1 MLATASSNGKCAMS
15 ERFNHP
21 KLEIEQTMRFERCAY
36 ECDVARYRVW
46 VFASIVAVT
55 LIVETL
61 LRDRAP
67 EAVSW
72 VPSLYYLGGVAY
84 ALVLR
89 RLFQRYGAP
98 VKLVLCGLMLD
109 LVASVGLF
117 PIMEHVHPSTLET
130 KLFPIYLVAPTLLVL
145 LVLNTLR
152 YHGRLAIAG
161 CVVASLLFIA
171 VMRLTA
177 GFNGAQIGLVGFML
191 VVGLIGVAEARRV
204 RRGLDRFARM
214 QLLRRYLSPTA
225 IERVLRDDLD
235 IAMALG
241 GRLCTVTL
249 LAADLRGFTT
259 MSERLS
265 PDEVVRQLNAYHEA
279 VLAPIPDHGGILD
292 KYIGDGSLVV
302 FGLGPQ
308 GDVLPDHGALAAVE
322 CAQQMIKALDEHN
335 AERARQS
342 QPPLA
347 MGIGIHTGPVIS
359 GNIGSPGLR
368 LDFTVIGDA
377 VNTAAR
383 LEGLTKEA
391 GVPVLVSCS
400 TVNLLASREKLSGLP
415 PQRIRGKSEALEVFT
430 FTEMVPGELIPIDA
444 RFRAC
449 SDSD

>member
-1 MLATASSNGKCAMS
+1 MPAIAFSKGKCAMS
-15 ERFNHP
+15 ETFNA
-21 KLEIEQTMRFERCAY
+21 KLEIEQTMRFERSAY

-61 LRDRAP
+61 LRERAP

-72 VPSLYYLGGVAY
+72 VPTLYYLGGVAD

-89 RLFQRYGAP
+89 QLFQRYGAP
-98 VKLVLCGLMLD
+98 GKLVLFGLVLD

-117 PIMEHVHPSTLET
+117 PIMEHVHPATPET

-152 YHGRLAIAG
+152 YQGGLAIAG
-161 CVVASLLFIA
+161 SVVASVLFIT
-171 VMRLTA
+171 VMQLTA
-177 GFNGAQIGLVGFML
+177 GFNAAQIGLVGFMM

-241 GRLCTVTL
+241 GRLCTVTVL
-249 LAADLRGFTT
+249 SADLRGFTA

-265 PDEVVRQLNAYHEA
+265 PEEVVRQLNAYHEA
-279 VLAPIPDHGGILD
+279 VLAPITNHGGILD

-308 GDVLPDHGALAAVE
+308 GELLPDHGALAAVE
-322 CAQQMIKALDEHN
+322 CAQQMIKALTDHN
-335 AERARQS
+335 AERAGQS

-347 MGIGIHTGPVIS
+347 MGIGVHTGQVIS

-377 VNTAAR
+377 VNTASR
-383 LEGLTKEA
+383 LEELTKEV
-391 GVPVLVSCS
+391 GVPVLISCT
-400 TVNLLASREKLSGLP
+400 TVDLLASREEFSRLP
-415 PQRIRGKSEALEVFT
+415 PKRIRGKSEALEVFT
-430 FTEMVPGELIPIDA
+430 SRNCVSASSSPLTHA
-444 RFRAC
+444 
-449 SDSD
+449 